1 MLIHFVDEEWWLG
14 EAWLTAALF
23 CHPARPKTQHTPSVK
38 VKWYLITVLQI
49 PARHL
54 RMLKLNGLSVFSGW
68 WCGVFLK
75 VCKPTQTIKSFSV
88 GHLCLKS
95 VHSLPAI
102 VRRIKK
108 KQRWLRDCERAFYIF
123 SRMLFPLPI
132 SVSFCFSSVYG
143 YTSVWA
149 KHSPLEMR
157 SVFVTAAKSTLKKS
171 HLASSWS
178 LIDPYTLFEGLY
190 CAFITHS

>member
-1 MLIHFVDEEWWLG
+1 MVVVWKMYHHVIPPCEGNQSFFFLSFYLPFVLLLILPISLIHFPLVEAWKKLCNGWQWLWIHSVDEEWWLG

-38 VKWYLITVLQI
+38 VKRYLITVLQI

-54 RMLKLNGLSVFSGW
+54 RTLKLNGLSVFSGW

-108 KQRWLRDCERAFYIF
+108 KQGWLRDCERAFYTF
-123 SRMLFPLPI
+123 SRKT
-132 SVSFCFSSVYG
+132 V
-143 YTSVWA
+143 
-149 KHSPLEMR
+149 R
-157 SVFVTAAKSTLKKS
+157 
-171 HLASSWS
+171 
-178 LIDPYTLFEGLY
+178 
-190 CAFITHS
+190 